1 MMRAV
6 LFDND
11 GTLSDSIP
19 TVIQA
24 TNQALSARGYA
35 RNTDEEIIDGM
46 RFKTSERM
54 LRHIG
59 GDDKELGRILAED
72 YYAAFLSSISRIK
85 LFDGI
90 TDCLNLLRTQGITLG
105 IVSNNASDIVD
116 TVLSQNGIRPYFSII
131 IGEDNAE
138 ETKPG
143 SGGLLQACRLLDIQ
157 PGQGIYVGDSLSDSL
172 AAEAAGMPSIGVK
185 WNHHDKVDIDSLG
198 FTYTVDTP
206 ENILSIVI

>member
-1 MMRAV
+1 MMRVV

-11 GTLSDSIP
+11 GTLSDSVP

-35 RNTDEEIIDGM
+35 PNTDEEIIDGM

-59 GDDKELGRILAED
+59 SDDKKLGIILAED
-72 YYAAFLSSISRIK
+72 YYAAFFSSISRVK

-90 TDCLNLLRTQGITLG
+90 ADCLNRLRTQEITLG
-105 IVSNNASDIVD
+105 IVSNNASDIVE
-116 TVLSQNGIRPYFSII
+116 TVLSQNGIRSHFSIL

-143 SGGLLQACRLLDIQ
+143 PGGLLQACRLLDIKPDQ
-157 PGQGIYVGDSLSDSL
+157 CIYVGDSLSDSL
-172 AAEAAGMPSIGVK
+172 AAEAAGMPSIGVE
-185 WNHHDKVDIDSLG
+185 WNHHDNVDISSLS
-198 FTYTVDTP
+198 FTYTVETP
-206 ENILSIVI
+206 DKILPLVI